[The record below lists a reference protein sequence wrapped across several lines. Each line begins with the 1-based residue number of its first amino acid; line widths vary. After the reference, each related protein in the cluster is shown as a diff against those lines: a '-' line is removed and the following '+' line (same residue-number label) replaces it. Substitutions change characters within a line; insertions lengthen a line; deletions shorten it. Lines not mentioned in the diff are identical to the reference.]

1 MLSETDSFIEEV
13 SEEVRRDKLFG
24 YIRKYGWIAVL
35 AVLALVGGA
44 AWNEYSKASARA
56 EAEAR
61 GDAILA
67 ALRQDDNGERL
78 GALSVI
84 EAGEGAAPV
93 VAMLRSAAAIEA
105 SDPVAAAAALRSVAE
120 DAGQPPLYRDLAAL
134 KLVML
139 TAADVAP
146 AERIAALQPLAAPG
160 APYRT
165 LAEEQIA
172 LAQIEAGETEAAL
185 SRLRA
190 LLEDAGAS
198 QGLRQRASQL
208 IVALGGDT
216 DPA

>member
-1 MLSETDSFIEEV
+1 
-13 SEEVRRDKLFG
+13 
-24 YIRKYGWIAVL
+24 
-35 AVLALVGGA
+35 
-44 AWNEYSKASARA
+44 
-56 EAEAR
+56 
-61 GDAILA
+61 
-67 ALRQDDNGERL
+67 
-78 GALSVI
+78 
-84 EAGEGAAPV
+84 
-93 VAMLRSAAAIEA
+93 MLRSAAAIEA